1 MLFLNYQ
8 RPKSGQGSALSLRGN
23 RPEIKTDTILTIDNF
38 VRQKD
43 SGRDISRPYTRT
55 EFVGIRCIVSRR
67 ETRPEIK
74 MDTIYRVPT
83 KSLASLLLCVFAL
96 SFLVSPAAAQDETPL
111 PNPAAFVA
119 YQCNFQAATNSTDIH
134 AVLMGSD
141 GRPLAPSNYT
151 LTVTPAGS
159 DTPVPPNQV
168 TTAIVPQRPPLQMVI
183 VLDITDTVPITQI
196 VNAISGH
203 LAPQLD
209 PQDQAALITFS
220 EEISPVTQFYTDK
233 NRLINEHMTDLLT
246 LEGDNRLYDAMIE
259 AMSAFPFNSQAR
271 KIVLV
276 LTDSGRGQIQQATD
290 DAVIAR
296 AQRDNIEVYPI
307 GFYSRDNPDDASLQT
322 IANGTGGYAWLNR
335 DKRNTRASIETAVS
349 GFLDDFVRTLNSEI
363 TVSVGLQGLS
373 PDANGRIA
381 FDLTAQSPN
390 EAPLTEQISCP
401 YQVLTHSINFVDSFN
416 EAAPVTGKVD
426 IGVAVQSD
434 LGADATRIIF
444 RLNNDVIQNSASSIY
459 TFDAANLFPGYYTI
473 GAQLWDRD
481 NNTLASTATAIR
493 LYAQQTVQLSLSQD
507 AAAPLSGAVDVQLL
521 GNPNFILPDAQITL
535 SPVGSPAQ
543 VLPLGTASFGADGR
557 ATLNIA
563 DIGTAAKALFPDLK
577 PEDRYQFSAVV
588 PGVSPADPP
597 LATSNA
603 IPVSIAAPVV
613 QAATPEAARDDQRVP
628 ILIALA
634 LLALNI
640 LLFRWVGRKRVQRV
654 INYPDDVEL
663 SPQLMTITVHR
674 DGVKQPHTLT
684 KKTVYVGRGS
694 SNDINLGDDPNIS
707 RQHGVVMWRKGEWYY
722 SNRKRPV
729 MTRINGK
736 RYRGLK
742 LYKLKPVTELEI
754 GGATLIFHSNAQQD
768 ISDFIK
774 TNL

>member
-1 MLFLNYQ
+1 M
-8 RPKSGQGSALSLRGN
+8 
-23 RPEIKTDTILTIDNF
+23 
-38 VRQKD
+38 
-43 SGRDISRPYTRT
+43 
-55 EFVGIRCIVSRR
+55 
-67 ETRPEIK
+67 
-74 MDTIYRVPT
+74 
-83 KSLASLLLCVFAL
+83 
-96 SFLVSPAAAQDETPL
+96 PL
-111 PNPAAFVA
+111 PNPAAAFVA
-119 YQCNFQAATNSTDIH
+119 YQCNFQAATNSADIR

-141 GRPLAPSNYT
+141 GRPLSPGSYT
-151 LTVTPAGS
+151 LMVTPSG
-159 DTPVPPNQV
+159 TETTLPPEQV
-168 TTAIVPQRPPLQMVI
+168 TTTMLPERPPLQMVI

-203 LAPQLD
+203 LAPQLN
-209 PQDQAALITFS
+209 PQDEAALITFS

-259 AMSAFPFNSQAR
+259 AMSAFPFNSPAR

-276 LTDSGRGQIQQATD
+276 LTDSGRREIQQATD
-290 DAVIAR
+290 EAVIAR
-296 AQRDNIEVYPI
+296 AARDNIEIYPI
-307 GFYSRDNPDDASLQT
+307 GFYSRDNPDDASLQN
-322 IANGTGGYAWLNR
+322 IANGTGGYAWLYR
-335 DKRNTRASIETAVS
+335 DKRNTRASIEAAVD

-363 TVSVGLQGLS
+363 TVSVSLQGLS

-381 FDLTAQSPN
+381 FDLAAQSPN

-401 YQVLTHSINFVDSFN
+401 YQVLTHAISFVDSFN

-434 LGADATRIIF
+434 LGADATRVIF
-444 RLNNDVIQNSASSIY
+444 RLNNDVVQNSQDSIF
-459 TFDAANLFPGYYTI
+459 TFDAANLFPGYYTV
-473 GAQLWDRD
+473 GAQLWDTN
-481 NNTLASTATAIR
+481 NNTLASTATAIK
-493 LYAQQTVQLSLSQD
+493 LYAQQTLQVSLSQD
-507 AAAPLSGAVDVQLL
+507 DTKPLSGAVDVNILS
-521 GNPNFILPDAQITL
+521 NPNFILPDAQITL
-535 SPVGSPAQ
+535 APVGSPAGA
-543 VLPLGTASFGADGR
+543 VALGTASFGADGH

-563 DIGTAAKALFPDLK
+563 DIGAAAQTLFPDLK
-577 PEDRYQFSAVV
+577 PEDRYQISAVV
-588 PGVSPADPP
+588 PGVAPADPA
-597 LATSNA
+597 LATANA
-603 IPVSIAAPVV
+603 IPVSIAAPVI
-613 QAATPEAARDDQRVP
+613 QTAPEAQPATVDPRLVP
-628 ILIALA
+628 ILVALA
-634 LLALNI
+634 LLVLNI

-654 INYPDDVEL
+654 MNFPDDVEL

-684 KKTVYVGRGS
+684 KKTVYIGRGS

>member
-1 MLFLNYQ
+1 MLFLIRQ
-8 RPKSGQGSALSLRGN
+8 RSKRGQGSALSLQEN
-23 RPEIKTDTILTIDNF
+23 RPEIKA
-38 VRQKD
+38 
-43 SGRDISRPYTRT
+43 
-55 EFVGIRCIVSRR
+55 
-67 ETRPEIK
+67 
-74 MDTIYRVPT
+74 DTIYRASVPT
-83 KSLASLLLCVFAL
+83 KTLASLLLCVFAL
-96 SFLVSPAAAQDETPL
+96 SFLISPAAAQDETPL
-111 PNPAAFVA
+111 PNPVAAFVA
-119 YQCNFQAATNSTDIH
+119 YQCNFQAATNSADIR
-134 AVLMGSD
+134 AVLMGAD
-141 GRPLAPSNYT
+141 GRPLSPGSYT
-151 LTVTPAGS
+151 LMVTPSGT

-168 TTAIVPQRPPLQMVI
+168 TTVTLPERPPLQMVI

-203 LAPQLD
+203 LAPQLN
-209 PQDQAALITFS
+209 PQDEAALITFS
-220 EEISPVTQFYTDK
+220 EEISPVTQFYSDK

-246 LEGDNRLYDAMIE
+246 LEGDNRLYDAMID
-259 AMSAFPFNSQAR
+259 AMSAFPFNSPAR

-276 LTDSGRGQIQQATD
+276 VTDSGRREIQQATD
-290 DAVIAR
+290 EAVIAR
-296 AQRDNIEVYPI
+296 AQRDNIEIYPI
-307 GFYSRDNPDDASLQT
+307 GFYSRDNPDDASLQN

-335 DKRNTRASIETAVS
+335 DKRNTRASIEAAVS
-349 GFLDDFVRTLNSEI
+349 GFLGDFVRTLNSEI
-363 TVSVGLQGLS
+363 TVSVNLQGLS

-401 YQVLTHSINFVDSFN
+401 YQVLTHAINFVDSFN

-434 LGADATRIIF
+434 LGADATRVIF
-444 RLNNDVIQNSASSIY
+444 RLNNDVVQNSASSIY

-473 GAQLWDRD
+473 GAQLWDTN
-481 NNTLASTATAIR
+481 NNTLASTATAIK
-493 LYAQQTVQLSLSQD
+493 LYAQQTLQVSLSRD
-507 AAAPLSGAVDVQLL
+507 DTTPLSGAVDVSVLS
-521 GNPNFILPDAQITL
+521 NPAFILPDAQITL
-535 SPVGSPAQ
+535 APVGSPAQ
-543 VLPLGTASFGADGR
+543 VLTLGTASFGADGR

-563 DIGTAAKALFPDLK
+563 DIGAAKALFPDLT
-577 PEDRYQFSAVV
+577 PDARYQISAVV
-588 PGVSPADPP
+588 PGVAPADPP
-597 LATSNA
+597 LATANS
-603 IPVSIAAPVV
+603 IPVSIAAPVI
-613 QAATPEAARDDQRVP
+613 QTAPEAQPAFDPRLVP

-634 LLALNI
+634 LLVLNI

-654 INYPDDVEL
+654 MNFPDDVEL

-684 KKTVYVGRGS
+684 KKTVYIGRGS